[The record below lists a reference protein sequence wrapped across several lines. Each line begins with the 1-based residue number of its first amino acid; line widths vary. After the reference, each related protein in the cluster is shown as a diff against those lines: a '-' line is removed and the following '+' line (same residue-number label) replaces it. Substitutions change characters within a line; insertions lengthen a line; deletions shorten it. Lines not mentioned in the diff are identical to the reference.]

1 VRRAAAAVKDIFDAF
16 PGGTVA
22 IVSHSVVVQVV
33 AAMSLHLDL
42 RFLHSIKISNASITT
57 ICGNDFPGTLLSLN
71 GTEVLYG
78 SPVDSARAETCA
90 GERKWKQTA

>member
-1 VRRAAAAVKDIFDAF
+1 
-16 PGGTVA
+16 
-22 IVSHSVVVQVV
+22 
-33 AAMSLHLDL
+33 MSLHLDL